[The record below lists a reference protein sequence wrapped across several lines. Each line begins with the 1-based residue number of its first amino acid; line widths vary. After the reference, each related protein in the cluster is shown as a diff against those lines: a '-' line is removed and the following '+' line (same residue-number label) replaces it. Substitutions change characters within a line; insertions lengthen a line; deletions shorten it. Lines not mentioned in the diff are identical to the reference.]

1 MKKLLKNRYF
11 LSGLSI
17 LAALLICLVITPA
30 FNTAA
35 GKQVEIVR
43 VSKTVPEGTK
53 ITSDMIQNVKV
64 GGYNL
69 PDNVMKNSE
78 DIVGQYA
85 LAKFQPGDY
94 ILSTKVSTQS
104 PDAYLSN
111 LDGKKQAVS
120 ITIKNFANGLS
131 GKLKSGD
138 IISLYVSEYGDM
150 KQTMYP
156 GELQYVQLLAATTS
170 EGYDST
176 GEQTEADKKSKSN
189 TDNIPST
196 LTVLATPEQVLKI
209 VDYEAN
215 GSIHAALSYRGSSET
230 AKKFLELED
239 KFLKENAQ

>member
-11 LSGLSI
+11 LSGLSV
-17 LAALLICLVITPA
+17 LAAFLICLVITPA
-30 FNTAA
+30 VNTAA
-35 GKQVEIVR
+35 GKQIEIVR
-43 VSKTVPEGTK
+43 VTKTVPEGTK
-53 ITSDMIQNVKV
+53 ITSDMVQNVKV

-69 PDNVMKNSE
+69 PDNVLKNSE

-111 LDGKKQAVS
+111 LDGTKQAIS
-120 ITIKNFANGLS
+120 FSIKNFAKGLS

-138 IISLYVSEYGDM
+138 IISIKVAEYGDM
-150 KQTMYP
+150 KQTLYP

-189 TDNIPST
+189 TENIPST
-196 LTVLATPEQVLKI
+196 LTVLATPAQALKI
-209 VDYEAN
+209 ADYEAN
-215 GSIHAALSYRGSSET
+215 GSIHVALCYRGNNET
-230 AKKFLELED
+230 AKKFLDLED

>member
-1 MKKLLKNRYF
+1 MKKLLKNRYV
-11 LSGLSI
+11 LGGLSL

-30 FNTAA
+30 INTAA

-150 KQTMYP
+150 KQTFYP
-156 GELQYVQLLAATTS
+156 G
-170 EGYDST
+170 
-176 GEQTEADKKSKSN
+176 
-189 TDNIPST
+189 
-196 LTVLATPEQVLKI
+196 
-209 VDYEAN
+209 
-215 GSIHAALSYRGSSET
+215 
-230 AKKFLELED
+230 
-239 KFLKENAQ
+239 